1 MAFKLEKF
9 VGTQDMTTGSPA
21 SCLVQF
27 SVPLLV
33 GNLAQQLYN
42 TVDSIMVG
50 KYVGDGALAA
60 VGASNPLLNLILVL
74 FMGISTGA
82 SIMVAQYFGAKEK
95 DQLSKTVGCTITVSY
110 THLTLPTNSRV

>member
-9 VGTQDMTTGSPA
+9 VGAQDMTTGSPA

-42 TVDSIMVG
+42 TVDSIVVG

-60 VGASNPLLNLILVL
+60 VGASNPLLNLIP
-74 FMGISTGA
+74 
-82 SIMVAQYFGAKEK
+82 
-95 DQLSKTVGCTITVSY
+95 VSY
-110 THLTLPTNSRV
+110 THLCGGRGAGERGGTRTFPGSNAGRRIF